1 MGFFIVKRVLQSI
14 LVLWLAFTVT
24 FLLLFVI
31 PGDAA
36 LARMGNEGALTP
48 EQIDAL
54 RTSLGLNRPIWLQY
68 FDQLFG
74 IFRGDLGNSLRTGQ
88 PVAGMIADALPHT
101 LTIAGLALVVSLIA
115 GFTIAVAATYTRRY
129 WLRSILL
136 ALPAVGVSIPTFWIG
151 LILLSVFAFGLN
163 WFPSFGT
170 AAGGIALVLPVVT
183 LSVVPSAMIAQ
194 VLAGSLHSAR
204 TAPYAYTAVA
214 KGASR
219 LRVIVV
225 HCLRNASIATLTLTG
240 LLTGGLLTGAV
251 VTESVYSRSGLG
263 RVILEGVQTV
273 DLTVVQGV
281 VLVAALVFITVNLLV
296 DLSYPLIDP
305 RIRRSRAVV

>member
-1 MGFFIVKRVLQSI
+1 VGFFIVKRVLQSI

-36 LARMGNEGALTP
+36 LARMGNEGALTA
-48 EQIDAL
+48 EQIDDL

-88 PVAGMIADALPHT
+88 PVVEMIAGALPHT
-101 LTIAGLALVVSLIA
+101 LTIAGLALVVSLVA
-115 GFTIAVAATYTRRY
+115 GLVLAIAATYTRRY
-129 WLRSILL
+129 WLRSLL
-136 ALPAVGVSIPTFWIG
+136 LSLPAIGVSIPTFWIG

-170 AAGGIALVLPVVT
+170 SAGGAALVLPVIT
-183 LSVVPSAMIAQ
+183 LAIVPSAMIAQ
-194 VLAGSLHSAR
+194 VLAGSLESAR
-204 TAPYAYTAVA
+204 TAPYAYTATA

-219 LRVIVV
+219 LRVIIV

-281 VLVAALVFITVNLLV
+281 VLVAALIFIVVNLLV